1 MLEIKLFNPSWP
13 LRPIS
18 GAKVDIIPFTLISAC
33 SFDCR
38 LCSKVFSGVSICSK
52 PFRFVQI
59 TPQRPARMRA
69 PVSILTSVITL
80 IHFSHTQMLRCYG
93 VTASAHHP
101 ARFPDGLSPPASRP
115 VSRSSLKTGHSAS
128 STTAGTAS
136 SPHVAADQSSG
147 CMPF

>member
-1 MLEIKLFNPSWP
+1 LFHSVWP

-59 TPQRPARMRA
+59 TSQRPAKMRA

-80 IHFSHTQMLRCYG
+80 IHFSLHTDVTVLRCYG
-93 VTASAHHP
+93 V
-101 ARFPDGLSPPASRP
+101 
-115 VSRSSLKTGHSAS
+115 SAS
-128 STTAGTAS
+128 PCPFSRRSLATSITPS
-136 SPHVAADQSSG
+136 QSFFFENRSL
-147 CMPF
+147 CILNNCRHCFITSCRR